1 MGCIRDILRSR
12 VVDLAQKNQSPQSP
26 EFPIFRSSLV
36 PSVADYFRQCIGD
49 KSATLESGHILFEML
64 DKKSVWKTS
73 KFETFGN
80 LHPTNKKQQMETLKM
95 LLMEEERSSTNWRS
109 FMLQENSCDIS

>member
-12 VVDLAQKNQSPQSP
+12 VVDLAPKNQSPQSP

-64 DKKSVWKTS
+64 DKKTVWKTS

-80 LHPTNKKQQMETLKM
+80 LHPTNKKT
-95 LLMEEERSSTNWRS
+95 TNGNV
-109 FMLQENSCDIS
+109 ENVADGKGKIVNKLEIFYVARKFV